1 MYDILYAL
9 KGQIIIIAALYLL
22 ALLAVAI
29 DFVSG
34 IRRAKREGKLR
45 TSIGYR
51 KSISKV
57 NQYGMFLAILSVL
70 DLMTTVAQILPMFGV
85 KDLPF
90 VTFLGCAIVCV
101 VEARSVW
108 ENSERGRRAAITQ
121 AAKQVLDLAQ
131 SAHDRRELLEV
142 IAEQLTK
149 NHEEQAVRPAPHG
162 GTNDIEC

>member
-1 MYDILYAL
+1 MHDILNAL
-9 KGQIIIIAALYLL
+9 KGQIIIISALYLL
-22 ALLAVAI
+22 TFLAVAV
-29 DFVSG
+29 DFMSG

-90 VTFLGCAIVCV
+90 VTFIGCAILCI

-108 ENSERGRRAAITQ
+108 ENSERGRRAEIAEV
-121 AAKQVLDLAQ
+121 AKQALEL
-131 SAHDRRELLEV
+131 SKNAHDRDEL
-142 IAEQLTK
+142 INQLIDLLK
-149 NHEEQAVRPAPHG
+149 AN
-162 GTNDIEC
+162 NDAANKD